1 MKVVRQTL
9 KPVSFILAFFMLMI
23 SGPFQSA
30 YAVIIGTETV
40 LDSARG
46 QEARATLKQLLA
58 RDAVQNALV
67 VRGIDPGEAEARID
81 SLSEAEAIHAADK
94 FDQLPAASGDHQAP
108 DRVLGILGG
117 AVAPVLDAAN
127 LNEPAAVQ
135 LVVLRIVS
143 PQRLAGGR
151 IESRHLGH
159 AGGHVDDAV
168 DHQRRASEVAG
179 ANLGVILEQRVG

>member
-81 SLSEAEAIHAADK
+81 SLSDAEAIHAADK
-94 FDQLPAASGDHQAP
+94 FDQLPAASGFFETLLTVAFL
-108 DRVLGILGG
+108 VFLIL
-117 AVAPVLDAAN
+117 LITD
-127 LNEPAAVQ
+127 
-135 LVVLRIVS
+135 I
-143 PQRLAGGR
+143 AGYTDVFPFVK
-151 IESRHLGH
+151 SMK
-159 AGGHVDDAV
+159 
-168 DHQRRASEVAG
+168 
-179 ANLGVILEQRVG
+179 